1 MYFQW
6 DPKDRV
12 DGWSDDRIWDKR
24 HARVDTADGWQI
36 PKGKVSQKNIIEMFS
51 GVKVRRD
58 LRRAVAGIP
67 WQTLQHGAGTRD

>member
-12 DGWSDDRIWDKR
+12 DGWSVDRIWDKW

-36 PKGKVSQKNIIEMFS
+36 TKGKVYQKNIIEMFS

-58 LRRAVAGIP
+58 LR
-67 WQTLQHGAGTRD
+67 QTRTVIQRQLTTHPRL

>member
-12 DGWSDDRIWDKR
+12 DGWSVDRIWDKR

-36 PKGKVSQKNIIEMFS
+36 TKGKVYQKNIIEMFS

-58 LRRAVAGIP
+58 LR
-67 WQTLQHGAGTRD
+67 QTRTVIQRQLTTHPRL